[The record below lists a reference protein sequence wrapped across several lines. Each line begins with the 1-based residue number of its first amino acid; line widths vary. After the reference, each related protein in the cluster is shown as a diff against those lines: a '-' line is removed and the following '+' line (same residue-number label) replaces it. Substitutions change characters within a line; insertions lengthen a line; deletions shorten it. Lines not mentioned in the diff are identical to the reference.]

1 MHIITNLT
9 HNYALREKKD
19 PLYLS
24 HNFVTDQK
32 INDKAN
38 NYSLQMILKEHLHT
52 TLTHATISPCF

>member
-9 HNYALREKKD
+9 HIYALREKKD
-19 PLYLS
+19 PLYFS

-38 NYSLQMILKEHLHT
+38 NYSLQMILKEDL
-52 TLTHATISPCF
+52 LLL